1 MRKDVIPLTAGNHPL
16 RLKATTEINGYQ
28 VNIPVF
34 DIKIRVIARKN
45 DEQPVLLYVG
55 LGLLL
60 LVGGG
65 VFLLRKKKEVT
76 QEKAAKLSPE
86 QVGQLNELI
95 GMGETEEA
103 LEMLE
108 QHLETHQSN
117 KLKDLILLKSS
128 WQDNR
133 RKSNLNVIDPD
144 DANIEDSRIKL
155 ALLDI
160 VLKY

>member
-1 MRKDVIPLTAGNHPL
+1 M
-16 RLKATTEINGYQ
+16 
-28 VNIPVF
+28 
-34 DIKIRVIARKN
+34 IARKN

-95 GMGETEEA
+95 FLFCG
-103 LEMLE
+103 
-108 QHLETHQSN
+108 S
-117 KLKDLILLKSS
+117 LL
-128 WQDNR
+128 
-133 RKSNLNVIDPD
+133 L
-144 DANIEDSRIKL
+144 
-155 ALLDI
+155 
-160 VLKY
+160 